1 LTSDKLIKDKKK
13 IILVIFIAALLLRTI
28 FIIGVGTVVKN
39 PIMKEDFEYGVIART
54 LIKGEGYSV
63 PILEISGWSE
73 PKKETHNYRPTADQL
88 PFYPLVLAMVYSIS
102 SNPLSF
108 WIVIFLQ
115 AIISALT
122 CIVIYLIA
130 LKMFHRKAAMIAGI
144 ISVIYP
150 SFILNTA
157 RIVPETFF
165 TFWLSLTVLHLL
177 LLREVPSLKN
187 QLISGVLLGI
197 TLLNS
202 NVIVPVI
209 PFIGIW
215 LFLLAGT
222 WREKVKKAL
231 LVIAT
236 AFLIVSPWV
245 IRNYIVFKEFPLMK
259 TTLGVNLWLGNNPRA
274 TGTFFLPSGEPM
286 DAILPEAWYKGFAFS
301 ETEQDKILYDEAM
314 VYINKNPQHYARLL
328 LKRLYYFTWF
338 PPDNLLS
345 KEGRLYKKL
354 FKIPY
359 GFILMSSAIGITL
372 FLKRN
377 SRDTFLLC
385 AIILSV
391 VGLYSFF
398 IVGHARYRLPIE
410 PYLIVFSAYAICV
423 ILDKYQFIISKEDR
437 NEGG

>member
-1 LTSDKLIKDKKK
+1 MVIKDKKK
-13 IILVIFIAALLLRTI
+13 IMLVIFIAALLLRII
-28 FIIGVGTVVKN
+28 FIIGIGVVVKN
-39 PIMKEDFEYGVIART
+39 PLLKEDFEYGVIARS
-54 LIKGEGYSV
+54 LIKTGRYSA
-63 PILEISGWSE
+63 PILEVSGRGE
-73 PKKETHNYRPTADQL
+73 PKKETHNYRPTGNQL

-102 SNPLSF
+102 SNQLSF
-108 WIVIFLQ
+108 WVVTFLQ

-122 CIVIYLIA
+122 CIVIYLIG
-130 LKMFHRKAAMIAGI
+130 LKLFNRKAAMIAGI

-150 SFILNTA
+150 LFLIHTA

-165 TFWLSLTVLHLL
+165 TFWLSLTALHLL
-177 LLREVPSLKN
+177 LLKDVPSLKH
-187 QLISGVLLGI
+187 QLISGILLGI

-215 LFLLAGT
+215 LFWLAGT
-222 WREKVKKAL
+222 WKEKVKRVL
-231 LVIAT
+231 LVMAT

-259 TTLGVNLWLGNNPRA
+259 TTSGINLCLGNNPRA
-274 TGTFFLPSGEPM
+274 TGTFFLPTGEPM
-286 DAILPEAWYKGFAFS
+286 EDLILTEAWYKGHALS
-301 ETEQDKILYDEAM
+301 ETKQDKILYDEAM
-314 VYINKNPQHYARLL
+314 VYVKENPQHYARLI
-328 LKRLYYFTWF
+328 LKRFYYFTWF

-391 VGLYSFF
+391 VALYSIF
-398 IVGHARYRLPIE
+398 IVGHVRYRMPIE
-410 PYLIVFSAYAICV
+410 PYMIIFSAYTINAIFE
-423 ILDKYQFIISKEDR
+423 KTSAHYFKRGQE
-437 NEGG
+437 